1 MKNYIIIFFALLY
14 TGVAI
19 GQNTKP
25 KFEKQDDLV
34 KATYFYEDGN
44 VKQIGFFK
52 NKKLHGEWTYF
63 NQKGEKTTI
72 AKYENG
78 MKTGTWLVLSD
89 GIVKEVTYDKNKI
102 VEVKDLEETDL
113 AFTN

>member
-1 MKNYIIIFFALLY
+1 MKNYILILVVLLS
-14 TGVAI
+14 TAVTIA
-19 GQNTKP
+19 QDTKP

-44 VKQIGFFK
+44 VKQIGFFM
-52 NKKLHGEWTYF
+52 NNKLHGEWISYNT
-63 NQKGEKTTI
+63 KGEKTTI

-78 MKTGTWLVLSD
+78 MKTGIWLVLNN

-102 VEVKDLEETDL
+102 IEVKDLEETDL